1 MAVETGSG
9 DEVCEA
15 FDVDSSRCSV
25 VTEEVATITWSVS
38 ALEEARRA
46 MDVGEGVFGGR
57 AKVCDIL
64 VTSGE
69 KTNILVAVEAMIPL
83 SSDHIA
89 VIGED
94 KLTFLMT

>member
-1 MAVETGSG
+1 VAVETGSG
-9 DEVCEA
+9 DEVCET
-15 FDVDSSRCSV
+15 FDVNSSRCSV

-38 ALEEARRA
+38 ALEEARGA

-64 VTSGE
+64 VASGE